1 MLVNL
6 DVQGGSLAYRF
17 SQEEVVVLG
26 LDSEVL
32 EYRVRPE
39 ALHEIL
45 SPVNMLRATTRISN
59 RTQLSI

>member
-1 MLVNL
+1 MFK
-6 DVQGGSLAYRF
+6 GGSLAYRF

-32 EYRVRPE
+32 EYRVGPE

-45 SPVNMLRATTRISN
+45 SPVNTLRTTMHRSN